1 MTHKTITD
9 NDVINYLS
17 SNTDFFVRHPEQLEA
32 LKVSNKNGK
41 VASLVNH
48 QVNVLKERNNQLKS
62 RLSKLIGYA
71 EENEKTMSLVFE
83 LTLQLSQI
91 SHVANVTKHF
101 TRFVK
106 QSFDSD
112 LFKIVL
118 PTYENL
124 KPTASVLCV
133 EDQEE
138 FTRIFADFIKNNA
151 PICGRL
157 QKDKLEFIFGQRAE
171 KIGSTVILPIG
182 SRAQKGLLVFSSFDE
197 NKFNPGMSTDLLAR
211 LSQILDRKLKN
222 TFSSIKEI
230 SAQN

>member
-1 MTHKTITD
+1 
-9 NDVINYLS
+9 
-17 SNTDFFVRHPEQLEA
+17 
-32 LKVSNKNGK
+32 
-41 VASLVNH
+41 
-48 QVNVLKERNNQLKS
+48 
-62 RLSKLIGYA
+62 
-71 EENEKTMSLVFE
+71 MSLVFE

-112 LFKIVL
+112 LFKIII

-124 KPTASVLCV
+124 KPSASVQCV
-133 EDQEE
+133 EDQEA
-138 FTRIFADFIKNNA
+138 FASIFADFIKNNA

-157 QKDKLEFIFGQRAE
+157 KKDKLEFIFGQRAE

-182 SRAQKGLLVFSSFDE
+182 THAKKGLLVFASFDE
-197 NKFNPGMSTDLLAR
+197 SKFNPGMSTDLLAR

-222 TFSSIKEI
+222 IFSSIKEI
-230 SAQN
+230 FAQN